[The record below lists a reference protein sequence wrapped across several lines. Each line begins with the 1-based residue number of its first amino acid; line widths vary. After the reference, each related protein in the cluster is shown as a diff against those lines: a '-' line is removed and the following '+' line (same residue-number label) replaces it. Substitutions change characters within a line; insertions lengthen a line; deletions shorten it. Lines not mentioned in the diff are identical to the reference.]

1 MDVAAPH
8 LGSDGSVHHE
18 LLLEL
23 ASHLSG
29 SLDVGEVLTRA
40 LDATRRVIDFR
51 GGSIALVEG
60 DYLSIA
66 VSDPAVGPEVAALR
80 LPIGEG
86 ISGRVAATG
95 ESMYSPD
102 LKSDPRVTRSVL
114 SLDTNA
120 PMRSYFAVPVVASGK
135 VVGVLQID
143 SEEPDAFGETERAMV
158 TSLAPLMGAAIQNAR
173 VFTQELETEDEL
185 KELAQLRSDFIAIS
199 SHELRTPLTPM
210 IGFAELLASGSDQ
223 IPGNMPVAEV
233 IDRLIFSAERL
244 KAHVAGLQRL
254 ASVDIGWMVMKHER
268 VDPIEV
274 VERAIASINRPV
286 RVLVETSGHAM
297 ADPDR
302 IEDALRCLLDN
313 ALSFSPEGSS
323 IDVRVTESGNEI
335 QIAVLDEGPGVPEED
350 ANRIFERFAQRE
362 SPHTREVG
370 GLGIGLSLARGL
382 VEKMNGS
389 LIVIPGPRG
398 HFVIALPASP

>member
-1 MDVAAPH
+1 M
-8 LGSDGSVHHE
+8 HHE

-29 SLDVGEVLTRA
+29 SLDVGEVLKRA
-40 LDATRRVIDFR
+40 LDATRKVVDFR

-60 DYLSIA
+60 VYLAIA

-80 LPIGEG
+80 LRVGEG

-102 LKSDPRVTRSVL
+102 LQADPRVVRSVL

-120 PMRSYFAVPVVASGK
+120 PMRSYFAVPVVAGGE

-143 SEEPDAFGETERAMV
+143 SEDPDAFGDTERAMV

-173 VFTQELETEDEL
+173 IFTQEVETEEEL
-185 KELAQLRSDFIAIS
+185 KQLARLRSDFIAIA
-199 SHELRTPLTPM
+199 SHELRTPMTPL
-210 IGFAELLASGSDQ
+210 IGFAELLANDPGQ
-223 IPGNMPVAEV
+223 IPGNVDVSEV
-233 IDRLIFSAERL
+233 IDRLIYSAERIRSHI
-244 KAHVAGLQRL
+244 AELQRL
-254 ASVDIGWMVMKHER
+254 ASVDIGWMVMKHEP
-268 VDPIEV
+268 VDPTDV
-274 VERAIASINRPV
+274 VERAIAGIDRPV
-286 RVLVETSGHAM
+286 RVRVETSLQVM

-302 IEDALRCLLDN
+302 FEDALRCLLDN
-313 ALSFSPEGSS
+313 ALSFSPEGSP
-323 IDVRVTESGNEI
+323 IDVHVTEGPDEI
-335 QIAVLDEGPGVPEED
+335 KISVLDEGPGVPPED

-382 VEKMNGS
+382 VEKMKGS
-389 LIVIPGPRG
+389 LDVVPGTRG
-398 HFVIALPASP
+398 YFVIILPASS